1 MSKSDTVEILNS
13 EEEVSRED
21 TSREVKGEE
30 AVSEEAEEEVEEGE
44 FSIHDIEEFLKATEV
59 WDKLLRGEIK
69 VESLRRV
76 KRVTKTVKRR
86 RRK

>member
-1 MSKSDTVEILNS
+1 MSKSDTVEILDS
-13 EEEVSRED
+13 EEEIGKE
-21 TSREVKGEE
+21 EKGEE
-30 AVSEEAEEEVEEGE
+30 ATSEEVEEEIEEGE

-59 WDKLLRGEIK
+59 WDKLLKGEIK
-69 VESLRRV
+69 VETLRRV

>member
-1 MSKSDTVEILNS
+1 MSKPDTVEILDS
-13 EEEVSRED
+13 EEEIGKE
-21 TSREVKGEE
+21 EKGEE
-30 AVSEEAEEEVEEGE
+30 ATSEEAEEEIEEGE

-59 WDKLLRGEIK
+59 WDKLLKGEIK
-69 VESLRRV
+69 VETLRRV